1 MFTFK
6 SLYLQQLLFSALE
19 EEERQIAAHGT
30 CMEKCVPADMAKKYH
45 SCETKCRPGDD
56 ACMKKCLPADVS
68 KKVEDCHLECHAQ
81 ATAKPKAE
89 ETEARVEQE
98 QPVVT

>member
-1 MFTFK
+1 M
-6 SLYLQQLLFSALE
+6 FSALE

-56 ACMKKCLPADVS
+56 ACMKKCMPADVS
-68 KKVEDCHLECHAQ
+68 KKVEDCHL
-81 ATAKPKAE
+81 AKPKAE

>member
-1 MFTFK
+1 MHIYNND
-6 SLYLQQLLFSALE
+6 YLLSALE

-56 ACMKKCLPADVS
+56 ACMKKSACRLM
-68 KKVEDCHLECHAQ
+68 
-81 ATAKPKAE
+81 
-89 ETEARVEQE
+89 
-98 QPVVT
+98 